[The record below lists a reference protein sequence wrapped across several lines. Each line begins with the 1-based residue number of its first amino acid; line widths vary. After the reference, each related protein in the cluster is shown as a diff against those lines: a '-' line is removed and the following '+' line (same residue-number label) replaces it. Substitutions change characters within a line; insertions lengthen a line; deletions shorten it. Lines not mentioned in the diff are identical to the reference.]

1 MTKITS
7 VKLYAEHVAWID
19 RRDLNLSKYVRR
31 CIDKEIDMERGTPND
46 A

>member
-7 VKLYAEHVAWID
+7 VKLYDEHIAWID

-31 CIDKEIDMERGTPND
+31 CIDKEIDMESGEAD
-46 A
+46 DS